1 MTDDQTGREMPLAAP
16 DFWGRIREHKVV
28 QWALAYLGVALALAH
43 GEDLVAHAF
52 DWPEIVARI
61 LMSLLVLGFPLALTI
76 AWYHGH
82 RGAKRLTAGEA
93 TIIALLLLIG
103 AGLLTLLVHAPENAP
118 VKVTQAVLVKPAP
131 APLNSHAIA
140 VLPFENMSADPG
152 QNYFCD
158 GIAEEIMDAL
168 VRLPGMQVIGRT
180 SSFAFK
186 GQNVDLRTIG
196 EKLGAANLVQGSV
209 RRDGNRVRI
218 DVQLVRAADGV
229 ELWSQSFDRDLSDI
243 LKVQE
248 DIAQAI
254 SQKLAGGV
262 TGSGGGVAP
271 AATASGTVVVHDS
284 GNITNGP
291 AYDKYLEG
299 KALFDKGDID
309 NMESGIK
316 ALEEAVALDPNLA
329 PAWAEL
335 AHAYGFQYLYNKNI
349 TFAQA
354 SARVAAARARALAL
368 DPKSVTALLV
378 VPGNAEMTANWSAY
392 DTLAHKVV
400 AANPNNIAA
409 LTAYMNL
416 LIESGRARV
425 ALPYA
430 KQLYALDPL
439 SSRAASFYGY
449 MLYLTGQRA
458 EGKALIDRALVLN
471 PMDFIPRFLREGVE
485 LGEDTIPAAVMDA
498 RFLLQSG
505 AYNDAER
512 KFGAHVIAL
521 ALAGDKKGLSSLIRQ
536 SLPLAHAGTLRTD
549 WLDLDRW
556 AMAAG
561 DAKLAADAM
570 MEESTRPENRF
581 SLLWRWTPLFGPARA
596 TPVFKALIVAQKLPP
611 YWRSHGWA
619 DVCAPAGSS
628 DFSCH

>member
-1 MTDDQTGREMPLAAP
+1 MGGDSDSGGNAP
-16 DFWGRIREHKVV
+16 DSGVMGDLWIRIREHKIV
-28 QWALAYLGVALALAH
+28 QWGLAYLGVALALAH
-43 GEDLVAHAF
+43 GQDLVAHAF
-52 DWPEIVARI
+52 DWPEIYARI
-61 LMSLLVLGFPLALTI
+61 LMSLLVVGFPLALTL

-82 RGAKRLTAGEA
+82 KGLRRFTAGEA
-93 TIIALLLLIG
+93 AILALLLVIG
-103 AGLLTLLVHAPENAP
+103 AGLLTILVRAPEKNEMA
-118 VKVTQAVLVKPAP
+118 TAQAVMVKTAA
-131 APLNSHAIA
+131 APLNANAIA
-140 VLPFENMSADPG
+140 VLPFENMSADAG

-158 GIAEEIMDAL
+158 GVAEEIMDAL
-168 VRLPGMQVIGRT
+168 VRLPGLKVIGRT

-254 SQKLAGGV
+254 AQKLAGGV
-262 TGSGGGVAP
+262 VGSGGGIAP
-271 AATASGTVVVHDS
+271 AASAGGKGIVT
-284 GNITNGP
+284 TNGP

-309 NMESGIK
+309 SMESGIK

-335 AHAYGFQYLYNKNI
+335 AKAYGFQYLYNKNI
-349 TFAQA
+349 TFAQT
-354 SARVAAARARALAL
+354 SVRVAAARSRALAL

-378 VPGNAEMTANWSAY
+378 VPGNVEMTHDWIAY
-392 DTLAHKVV
+392 DALARKIL
-400 AANPNNIAA
+400 AANPNNIEA
-409 LTAYMNL
+409 LSAYINL
-416 LIESGRARV
+416 LVETGRMRA
-425 ALPYA
+425 ALPYV
-430 KQLYALDPL
+430 KQQYALDPL
-439 SSRAASFYGY
+439 SSRAAGFYGY
-449 MLYLTGQRA
+449 MLYLTGERA
-458 EGKALIDRALVLN
+458 QGKAMIDAALALN
-471 PMDFIPRFLREGVE
+471 PMDFIPRFLREGIE
-485 LGEDTIPAAVMDA
+485 LGEGNMQAAAADA
-498 RFLLQSG
+498 RFLLQRG
-505 AYNDAER
+505 AYDDAER
-512 KFGAHVIAL
+512 KFGGHIITL
-521 ALAGDKKGLSSLIRQ
+521 ALAGDKKGLAALIANSLA
-536 SLPLAHAGTLRTD
+536 PAHAGTLRTD

-596 TPVFKALIVAQKLPP
+596 TPVFKTLVERINLPG
-611 YWRSHGWA
+611 YWRADGWA
-619 DVCAPAGSS
+619 DSCQPVGSS
-628 DFSCH
+628 DFTCH

>member
-1 MTDDQTGREMPLAAP
+1 MGGDSNSGGNAP
-16 DFWGRIREHKVV
+16 DVGVLGDLWSRIREHKIV
-28 QWALAYLGVALALAH
+28 QWGLAYLGVALALAH
-43 GEDLVAHAF
+43 GQELVAHAF
-52 DWPEIVARI
+52 DWPEIYARI
-61 LMSLLVLGFPLALTI
+61 LMSVLVVGFPLALTF

-82 RGAKRLTAGEA
+82 RGLRRFTAGEA
-93 TIIALLLLIG
+93 TIVALLVLIG
-103 AGLLTLLVHAPENAP
+103 AGLLILLVRVPEKPEAVMATAPKTA
-118 VKVTQAVLVKPAP
+118 AAP
-131 APLNSHAIA
+131 AHLSANAIA
-140 VLPFENMSADPG
+140 VLPFENMSADAG

-168 VRLPGMQVIGRT
+168 VRLPGLKVIGRT

-254 SQKLAGGV
+254 AQKLS
-262 TGSGGGVAP
+262 GSGAQTMQSNPNAV
-271 AATASGTVVVHDS
+271 
-284 GNITNGP
+284 TNGP

-299 KALFDKGDID
+299 KAMFDKGDID

-335 AHAYGFQYLYNKNI
+335 AHAYGFQYLYNKSL

-354 SARVAAARARALAL
+354 SARVAAARSRALAL
-368 DPKSVTALLV
+368 DPKSVTALLA
-378 VPGNAEMTANWSAY
+378 VPGNAEMTSDWSAY
-392 DTLAHKVV
+392 DTLARKVL

-409 LTAYMNL
+409 LTAYMSL
-416 LIESGRARV
+416 LIESGRISA
-425 ALPYA
+425 ALPYV
-430 KQLYALDPL
+430 KRLYALDPL
-439 SSRAASFYGY
+439 SSRAAGFNGY
-449 MLYLTGQRA
+449 MLYLTGQQA
-458 EGKALIDRALVLN
+458 EGKALLDQALALN

-485 LGEDTIPAAVMDA
+485 LGEGNIPAAAVDA
-498 RFLLQSG
+498 RFLLQYG

-521 ALAGDKKGLSSLIRQ
+521 ALAGDKKGLSALIRQ

-561 DAKLAADAM
+561 DARLSADAM

-596 TPVFKALIVAQKLPP
+596 QPAFKALVIGLKLPP
-611 YWRSHGWA
+611 YWRANGWA
-619 DVCAPAGSS
+619 DNCAPVGSS
-628 DFSCH
+628 DFTCH

>member
-1 MTDDQTGREMPLAAP
+1 MNEDQPAPESPLAL
-16 DFWGRIREHKVV
+16 DIWGRIREHKVV
-28 QWALAYLGVALALAH
+28 QWGLAYLGVALALAH
-43 GEDLVAHAF
+43 GEDLLAHAF
-52 DWPEIVARI
+52 DWPEIYARI

-103 AGLLTLLVHAPENAP
+103 AGLLTLLVHVPEKSAG
-118 VKVTQAVLVKPAP
+118 VAQAAIVKPVAVP
-131 APLNSHAIA
+131 APLNANAIA
-140 VLPFENMSADPG
+140 VLPFENMSADAG
-152 QNYFCD
+152 QNYFCE

-168 VRLPGMQVIGRT
+168 VRLPGMKVIGRT

-209 RRDGNRVRI
+209 RHEGNRVRI
-218 DVQLVRAADGV
+218 DVQLVRASDGV

-316 ALEEAVALDPNLA
+316 ALEEAVALDPTLA

-349 TFAQA
+349 TFAQT
-354 SARVAAARARALAL
+354 SARVAAARSRALAL
-368 DPKSVTALLV
+368 DPKSVTALLA
-378 VPGNAEMTANWSAY
+378 VPGNVEMTHDWIAY
-392 DTLAHKVV
+392 DTLVRKILAS
-400 AANPNNIAA
+400 NPNNIAA
-409 LTAYMNL
+409 LIAYTNL
-416 LIESGRARV
+416 LIETGRMRAG
-425 ALPYA
+425 LPYA
-430 KQLYALDPL
+430 KRIYALDPL
-439 SSRAASFYGY
+439 SSRAAGFYGY

-458 EGKALIDRALVLN
+458 EGKAMLDQALNLN
-471 PMDFIPRFLREGVE
+471 PMDFIPRFMREGIE
-485 LGEDTIPAAVMDA
+485 LGEGDMQAAAADQ
-498 RFLLQSG
+498 RFLLQHG
-505 AYNDAER
+505 AYNEAER
-512 KFGAHVIAL
+512 KFGGQVIAL
-521 ALAGDKKGLSSLIRQ
+521 AVAGDKKGLAALIGKSLA
-536 SLPLAHAGTLRTD
+536 PAHAGTLRTD

-556 AMAAG
+556 AMVAG

-581 SLLWRWTPLFGPARA
+581 SL
-596 TPVFKALIVAQKLPP
+596 
-611 YWRSHGWA
+611 
-619 DVCAPAGSS
+619 
-628 DFSCH
+628 

>member
-1 MTDDQTGREMPLAAP
+1 MTDDQTGREMPLATP

-43 GEDLVAHAF
+43 GEELIAHAF
-52 DWPEIVARI
+52 DWPEIYARV

-93 TIIALLLLIG
+93 GIIALLLLIG
-103 AGLLTLLVHAPENAP
+103 AGLLT
-118 VKVTQAVLVKPAP
+118 VLVRVPEKSAPMAVRAPAMAIKPVA
-131 APLNSHAIA
+131 APLNANAIA
-140 VLPFENMSADPG
+140 VLPFDNMSGDPG
-152 QNYFCD
+152 QDYFCD
-158 GIAEEIMDAL
+158 GISEEIMDAL
-168 VRLPGMQVIGRT
+168 VRLPGLKVIGRT

-186 GQNVDLRTIG
+186 GKGVDLRTIG
-196 EKLGAANLVQGSV
+196 EKLGVANLVQGSV
-209 RRDGNRVRI
+209 RRAGNQVRI
-218 DVQLVRAADGV
+218 DAQLVRASDGV
-229 ELWSQSFDRDLSDI
+229 EIWSQSFDRKLSDI
-243 LKVQE
+243 LKLQQ

-254 SQKLAGGV
+254 AQKLAGGV
-262 TGSGGGVAP
+262 GGNGVAIAPAP
-271 AATASGTVVVHDS
+271 AASGMGTAT
-284 GNITNGP
+284 TNGP

-392 DTLAHKVV
+392 DTLARKVV

-498 RFLLQSG
+498 RFLLQYG

-581 SLLWRWTPLFGPARA
+581 SLLWRWTPLFAPARA